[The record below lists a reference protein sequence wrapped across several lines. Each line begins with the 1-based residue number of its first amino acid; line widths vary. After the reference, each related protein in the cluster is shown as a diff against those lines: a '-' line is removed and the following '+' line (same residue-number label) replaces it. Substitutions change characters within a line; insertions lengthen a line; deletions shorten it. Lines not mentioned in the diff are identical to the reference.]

1 MTGNLA
7 RLIFFRRAL
16 PGLAASK
23 GRPTWSARWPLFAC
37 VLACLIAAFLPSRQA
52 LAQAQTN
59 LEQIVKPPKIDKASP
74 MLLQADEM
82 VYDNENGRVTAKGNV
97 EIYFGNYTLLADS
110 VIYDRNNN
118 TLTAVGNVSIKDPD
132 GAVITS
138 DHITLTDDFRDSF
151 IETLR
156 LVTKDDTRIEAQS
169 ATRQAGNIT
178 VFEKA
183 LFTPCK
189 ICEEDPTKPPTWR
202 IRAKKITHKRDQAT
216 LTYNNAFFD
225 FFGVPVFWVPWFQSA
240 DPTVKR
246 KSGFLIPT
254 YSHSNELG
262 NTVEVPYY
270 FALSDNY
277 DFTFAPMYTENAG
290 VLLQGDWRHRLS
302 SGGYSIAL
310 AGVWDKGTVDAPVD
324 GDFRGSIKTAGK
336 FALDP
341 YYSFGWD
348 ITAVS
353 DDTFRRFYNL
363 DSRIKTDDVSQV
375 YFEGLHDRNYLS
387 TRFYSTQSL
396 LFTDEPFSDAT
407 VYPIIDYDYIV
418 KNPII
423 GGELSFN
430 SNVMAFT
437 NKDNVD
443 SDRLIVEGNWRRQMI
458 DGIGEVFTPFAQL
471 RGDVYNVSGVNNAT
485 VTGSEDLVT
494 QNPDNGFVTRGDAVA
509 GLEYRYPFVATTGS
523 VTHVFEPIAQIIARP
538 NSAGPQQ
545 DIPNEDALSLV
556 FDDTLLFDIDKFS
569 GYDRIETGTRA
580 NVGFRY
586 TAQLLSGSY
595 LQAVF
600 GQSYQIAGQNAF
612 DTDFYRSVG
621 LATDASDYVTGL
633 YLQATSNVSFTA
645 QTRFDVNTLD
655 VRRSD
660 VGSWMTYGPAQ
671 LRVNYADVTAEPG
684 LAASQPRQE
693 VLTSAVLAL
702 TKDWSLL
709 GNIRYDLQTDQTITD
724 GLGLQYQDDCFLLSV
739 TYQRSFIED
748 QDIKPDERVLVNFN
762 LKYLG
767 AYKYSTSVSDT
778 FGSAANPEITP

>member
-7 RLIFFRRAL
+7 RLISLRRAL

-23 GRPTWSARWPLFAC
+23 GRPSWKMCWPLFAC
-37 VLACLIAAFLPSRQA
+37 ALGFLIAAFLPSQQA
-52 LAQAQTN
+52 FAQAQTR
-59 LEQIVKPPKIDKASP
+59 LDQIIKPPKIDNAAP

-82 VYDNENGRVTAKGNV
+82 IYDNEHARITAKGNV
-97 EIYFGNYTLLADS
+97 EIYYGNYTLLADS

-138 DHITLTDDFRDSF
+138 DHITLTDDFRDGF

-156 LVTKDDTRIEAQS
+156 LVTKDDTRIQAQS
-169 ATRQAGNIT
+169 ASRQAGNVT

-225 FFGVPVFWVPWFQSA
+225 FFGVPVIWVPWFQSA

-246 KSGFLIPT
+246 KSGFLMPT

-262 NTVEVPYY
+262 TTVEVPYY
-270 FALSDNY
+270 FALSDHY
-277 DFTFAPMYTENAG
+277 DFTFAPTYTENAG
-290 VLLQGDWRHRLS
+290 VLLQGDWRHRLT

-310 AGVWDKGTVDAPVD
+310 AGVWDKGTLDAPVD

-341 YYSFGWD
+341 YYSWGWD
-348 ITAVS
+348 ITAVT

-375 YFEGLHDRNYLS
+375 YFEGLHDRNYIS

-458 DGIGEVFTPFAQL
+458 DGIGEVFTPFGQL
-471 RGDVYNVSGVNNAT
+471 RGDIYNVSGVDNST

-494 QNPDNGFVTRGDAVA
+494 KNPDNGFVGRGDAVA

-523 VTHVFEPIAQIIARP
+523 ITHVFEPIGQIIARP
-538 NSAGPQQ
+538 NSAGNQQ

-586 TAQLLSGSY
+586 TAQLMSGSY
-595 LQAVF
+595 VQAVV
-600 GQSYQIAGQNAF
+600 GQSYQIAGQNEF
-612 DTDFYRSVG
+612 DTDFYRSAG
-621 LATDASDYVTGL
+621 LATDASDYVTGV
-633 YLQATSNVSFTA
+633 YLQASSNVSFTA
-645 QTRFDVNTLD
+645 QTRFDQDNLD
-655 VRRSD
+655 VKRSD
-660 VGSWMTYGPAQ
+660 VGTWMRYGPAQ
-671 LRVNYADVTAEPG
+671 VKVNYADVTSEPG
-684 LAASQPRQE
+684 LAADQPRQE
-693 VLTSAVLAL
+693 VLTAAVLAL

-748 QDIKPDERVLVNFN
+748 QDIKPDERFLVNFN

-767 AYKYSTSVSDT
+767 AYQTSTSATDV
-778 FGSAANPEITP
+778 FGSANPEIVP

>member
-7 RLIFFRRAL
+7 RLISLRRAP
-16 PGLAASK
+16 PGLAASRDTAPR
-23 GRPTWSARWPLFAC
+23 GVRWPRFAC
-37 VLACLIAAFLPSRQA
+37 VLACFVDLLFPSEKAF
-52 LAQAQTN
+52 AQAQTS
-59 LEQIVKPPKIDKASP
+59 LEQIVKPPKIDKAAP

-82 VYDNENGRVTAKGNV
+82 IYDNENARVTAKGNV
-97 EIYFGNYTLLADS
+97 EIYYGNYTLLADS
-110 VIYDRNNN
+110 VVYDRGNN
-118 TLTAVGNVSIKDPD
+118 TLTAVGNVRIKDPD
-132 GAVITS
+132 GAVISS
-138 DHITLTDDFRDSF
+138 DHITLTDDFRDGF

-156 LVTKDDTRIEAQS
+156 LVTKDDTRIQAQS
-169 ATRQAGNIT
+169 ASRQAGNVT

-216 LTYNNAFFD
+216 LTYNNVFFD
-225 FFGVPVFWVPWFQSA
+225 FFGVPVIWMPWFQSA

-246 KSGFLIPT
+246 KSGFLMPT

-262 NTVEVPYY
+262 TTVEVPYY
-270 FALSDNY
+270 FALSDHY
-277 DFTFAPMYTENAG
+277 DFTFAPTYTENAG
-290 VLLQGDWRHRLS
+290 VLLQGDWRHRLT

-310 AGVWDKGTVDAPVD
+310 AGVWDKGTVEAPVD

-341 YYSFGWD
+341 YYSWGWD
-348 ITAVS
+348 ITAVT

-375 YFEGLHDRNYLS
+375 YLEGLHDRNYIS

-458 DGIGEVFTPFAQL
+458 DGIGEVFTPFGQL
-471 RGDVYNVSGVNNAT
+471 RGDVYNVSGVDNST

-494 QNPDNGFVTRGDAVA
+494 KNPDNGFVARGDAVA
-509 GLEYRYPFVATTGS
+509 GLEYRYPFIATTGS
-523 VTHVFEPIAQIIARP
+523 VTHIFEPIAQIIARP
-538 NSAGPQQ
+538 DTAGNQQ

-586 TAQLLSGSY
+586 TAQLMSGAY
-595 LQAVF
+595 AQAVF
-600 GQSYQIAGQNAF
+600 GQSYQIAGQNEF
-612 DTDFYRSVG
+612 DTDFYRSAG

-633 YLQATSNVSFTA
+633 YLQASSNVSFTA
-645 QTRFDVNTLD
+645 QTRFDQETLD
-655 VRRSD
+655 VKRSD
-660 VGSWMTYGPAQ
+660 VGTWMRYGPAQ
-671 LRVNYADVTAEPG
+671 VKVNYADVTSEPG
-684 LAASQPRQE
+684 LAADQPRQE
-693 VLTSAVLAL
+693 VLTAAVLAL

-709 GNIRYDLQTDQTITD
+709 GNIRYDIQTDQTITD

-748 QDIKPDERVLVNFN
+748 QDIKPDERFLVNFN

-767 AYKYSTSVSDT
+767 AYQTSTSVSDV
-778 FGSAANPEITP
+778 FGSANPEIVP